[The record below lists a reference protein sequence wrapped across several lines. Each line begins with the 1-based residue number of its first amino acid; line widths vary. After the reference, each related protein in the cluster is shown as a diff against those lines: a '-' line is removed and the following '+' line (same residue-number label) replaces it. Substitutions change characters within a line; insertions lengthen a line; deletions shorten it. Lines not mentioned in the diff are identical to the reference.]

1 MAPDAAKPPDRAD
14 QRECQV
20 MRLFVAV
27 LPPPAVV
34 EDLTEFLGPRREAPD
49 GPRWSHPGQWH
60 VTLAFMGSAP
70 ARVVEPLTD
79 ALADLVGRVP
89 GGQVSIAGSVAFPSP
104 YAARV
109 LGMEVLDS
117 PAGWLP
123 GLARTVRSGCSVV
136 GAAPEGGPFR
146 PHLTLGRFARPTE
159 ATKWL
164 RVLDTYRSEPFDVT
178 EVVLV
183 ESRLGSGRDGRA
195 RHDVVATLPLAE
207 P

>member
-1 MAPDAAKPPDRAD
+1 
-14 QRECQV
+14 
-20 MRLFVAV
+20 MRLFVAA

-49 GPRWSHPGQWH
+49 GPRWSRPGQWH

-70 ARVVEPLTD
+70 ARVVEPLVD

-89 GGQVSIAGSVAFPSP
+89 AGQVSIAGSVAFPSP

-109 LGMEVLDS
+109 LGMEVLAS
-117 PAGWLP
+117 PAGWLA
-123 GLARTVRSGCSVV
+123 GLSRTVRSGCSVA

-146 PHLTLGRFARPTE
+146 PHLTLGRFGRPTE
-159 ATKWL
+159 ATRWL
-164 RVLDTYRSEPFDVT
+164 RVLDTYRSEVFDLS

-183 ESRLGSGRDGRA
+183 ESQLGSGRDGRV
-195 RHDVVATLPLAE
+195 RHAVVARFPLAG

>member
-1 MAPDAAKPPDRAD
+1 
-14 QRECQV
+14 

-27 LPPPAVV
+27 LLPPAVV

-70 ARVVEPLTD
+70 ARAVEPLTD
-79 ALADLVGRVP
+79 ALAELVRRIP
-89 GGQVSIAGSVAFPSP
+89 AGQVQIAGSVAFPNP

-109 LGMEVLDS
+109 LGVEVLDS
-117 PAGWLP
+117 PAGWLA
-123 GLARTVRSGCSVV
+123 GLARTVRSGCSVA

-146 PHLTLGRFARPTE
+146 PHLTLGRFGTPTE
-159 ATKWL
+159 ATRWL
-164 RVLDTYRSEPFDVT
+164 RVLDTYRSEPLDVT

-183 ESRLGSGRDGRA
+183 ESHLGSGRDGRV
-195 RHDVVATLPLAE
+195 RHDVVASLPLGA